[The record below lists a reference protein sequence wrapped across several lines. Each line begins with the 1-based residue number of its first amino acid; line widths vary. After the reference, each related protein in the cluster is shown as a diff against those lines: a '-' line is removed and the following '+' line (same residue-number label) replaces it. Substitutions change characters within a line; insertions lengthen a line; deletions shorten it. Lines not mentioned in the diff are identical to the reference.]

1 MAQKTSPP
9 EIRRS
14 RRALLLFFLA
24 VGITY
29 YSALGTIPLLEPDEG
44 RYAEIPREMLAR
56 GDFVTPHLNGVAY
69 LEKPPLFY
77 WGNALSLSLFGETE
91 FGARFFTATV
101 SIAGVLLACW
111 MGTAIAGPRTGLFS
125 AMVLSTSLYPYVIG
139 RINTLDMT
147 LAVTMIVAV
156 FPAWLYLS
164 GRREGRGWLLL
175 SYAGAALAFLSKG
188 LVGIVF
194 PAAILLLWMILSRRH
209 REIGKAVSLPGVALF
224 LAIALPWVILVQRAN
239 PDFLWFFFVREHFL
253 RFTTEVHQRYK
264 PFWYFLPIVIGGMF
278 PWLAFA
284 RRAGTAAW
292 EARDRYLAPEDR
304 LFLFCWVLFVL
315 LFFSFSRSKLPTY
328 MIPLFPPLSV
338 LLGRA
343 LEMWADREDGSVRCR
358 FPLAVAALL
367 AAGILFF
374 PPFTKYK
381 VEFARWIP
389 LSALPAAL
397 ILAWGVVPLF
407 VRRLGAE
414 RVVYISFFLLALF
427 LTSLN
432 RPAAAYLGSYKSVK
446 KLSSVLGA
454 SVREGDVVAQFGAYR
469 QGVPFYTK
477 RRCVLVNEVGEL
489 EYGASRA
496 ADRDKWF
503 LDDRAFAALWNS
515 DTRVFC
521 VFQRDKMPL
530 IREKFPGHR
539 LLYRSDEGIL
549 IVNRL

>member
-1 MAQKTSPP
+1 M
-9 EIRRS
+9 S
-14 RRALLLFFLA
+14 RRAALLFFLA

-56 GDFVTPHLNGVAY
+56 GDFVTPHLNGVVY

-101 SIAGVLLACW
+101 SIAGVLLTYW
-111 MGTAIAGPRTGLFS
+111 MGAAIAGPRTGLFS
-125 AMVLSTSLYPYVIG
+125 AMVLSTSLYYYVIG

-164 GRREGRGWLLL
+164 GKRESRGWLLL
-175 SYAGAALAFLSKG
+175 SYAGAALAFLAKG

-209 REIGKAVSLPGVALF
+209 REIGKAVSLPGIVVF
-224 LAIALPWVILVQRAN
+224 LAISLPWVILVQREN
-239 PDFLWFFFVREHFL
+239 PDFLRFFFVREHFL
-253 RFTTEVHQRYK
+253 RFTTEMHHRYK
-264 PFWYFLPIVIGGMF
+264 PFWYFLPIVVGGTL

-284 RRAGTAAW
+284 RRAVLAAW
-292 EARDRYLAPEDR
+292 EARERYLPPEDR
-304 LFLFCWVLFVL
+304 RFLFCWVLFVL

-328 MIPLFPPLSV
+328 AIPLFPPLSV

-343 LEMWADREDGSVRCR
+343 LETWADREDGSVRCR

-374 PPFTKYK
+374 PPYTKYK
-381 VEFARWIP
+381 VEFARWMP

-397 ILAWGVVPLF
+397 ILAWGAVPLF

-414 RVVYISFFLLALF
+414 RVAYISFLLLALF

-432 RPAAAYLGSYKSVK
+432 RPAAEYLGSYKSVK
-446 KLSSVLGA
+446 KLSSVLNA
-454 SVREGDVVAQFGAYR
+454 SIREGDVVAQHGTYR
-469 QGVPFYTK
+469 QGLPFYTK
-477 RRCVLVNEVGEL
+477 RRCVLVREVGEL
-489 EYGASRA
+489 EFG
-496 ADRDKWF
+496 ADRAPDRDAWF
-503 LDDRAFAALWNS
+503 LDDRAFALLWNS
-515 DTRVFC
+515 DARVFC

-530 IREKFPGHR
+530 ILKEFPRHR

-549 IVNRL
+549 IVNRF